1 MGFWRQQI
9 YPYPLASLGQF
20 HKESSV
26 SFGYEQN
33 NNRSVRMN
41 FLNCIIIYVI

>member
-26 SFGYEQN
+26 SFGYEP
-33 NNRSVRMN
+33 
-41 FLNCIIIYVI
+41 IIDQLEWTFYIV